1 MSELCKNWSQWL
13 GETRFAALT
22 PEMREQTI
30 RWLELV
36 RDVLIQYSELKPT
49 DTVLDIGTGTGLM
62 AMRALELQGGQGRV
76 IFSDKFQ
83 DCLDSCKEFLDNAG
97 ITKGY
102 EFLNA
107 PCEDLKLES
116 GIVDK
121 VFMRSVLVH
130 IKEKQ
135 PAINEIARV
144 LKKGGKYCAFE
155 PIIRSNTKYYELLDP
170 QYIENYE
177 EFKNAEI
184 DMSTNM
190 LDSLFNFDDETL
202 RVNLTNAGFSV
213 PDVQVQSVESKYV
226 VNRDMVEKW
235 FITPPSPD
243 QPPTKQRFLKYFDEA
258 KIDKYILDIQNYLD
272 GREIELKT
280 NAAFIVATK

>member
-1 MSELCKNWSQWL
+1 MSEICKNWSQWL

-36 RDVLIQYSELKPT
+36 RDILIQFSDLKQT

-62 AMRALELQGGQGRV
+62 AMKALELQEGKGKV

-83 DCLDSCKEFLDNAG
+83 DCLDSCKEFLEQAG
-97 ITKGY
+97 IKQGY

-107 PCEDLKLES
+107 PCEDLKLDS
-116 GIVDK
+116 NSIDK

-130 IKEKQ
+130 IREKQ
-135 PAINEIARV
+135 PAINEIFRV
-144 LKKGGKYCAFE
+144 LKPGGKYCAFE

-170 QYIENYE
+170 QYINNFED
-177 EFKNAEI
+177 FKKAET
-184 DMSTNM
+184 DMGNDLM
-190 LDSLFNFDDETL
+190 DSLFNFDDETL
-202 RVNLTNAGFSV
+202 RHNLVVAGFSV

-243 QPPTKQRFLKYFDEA
+243 QPPTKERFLKYFDEA
-258 KIDKYILDIQNYLD
+258 KINQYILDIQNYLD
-272 GREIELKT
+272 GREIQLKT
-280 NAAFIVATK
+280 NAAFIIATK

>member
-36 RDVLIQYSELKPT
+36 RDILIQYSDLRTT

-62 AMRALELQGGQGRV
+62 AMRALELQGGQGKV

-83 DCLDSCKEFLDNAG
+83 DCLDSCKSFLEQAG
-97 ITKGY
+97 IKDGY

-107 PCEDLKLES
+107 PCEDLKLDS
-116 GIVDK
+116 DSVDK

-130 IKEKQ
+130 IRDKQ
-135 PAINEIARV
+135 PAINEIFRV
-144 LKKGGKYCAFE
+144 LKPSGKYCAFE

-170 QYIENYE
+170 QYIDNFED
-177 EFKNAEI
+177 FKKAEI
-184 DMSTNM
+184 DMSSDM
-190 LDSLFNFDDETL
+190 MDSLFNFDDETL
-202 RVNLTNAGFSV
+202 RENLRVAGFSV
-213 PDVQVQSVESKYV
+213 PEVQVQSVESKYV

-243 QPPTKQRFLKYFDEA
+243 QPPTKDRFLKYFDEA
-258 KIDKYILDIQNYLD
+258 KINKYILDIQNYLD
-272 GREIELKT
+272 GREIQLKT
-280 NAAFIVATK
+280 NAAFIIAVK